1 MTKLLPRPDVSGLDP
16 NDAARR
22 DYTSE
27 TDWFPIFRSGNYPQ
41 GKFSPDQ
48 IDEIVTEFTM
58 HGRRSPIVNDH
69 LTKED
74 FAAGSKPGSSLGNV
88 IALRAVDSP
97 NPLYPGE
104 RELQARA
111 KVGFYAAYA
120 SREGARRNVSAGCA
134 KVKSVK
140 DQVVRW
146 ALHHLALLG
155 AAPPGVMGLPE
166 VIFSEEM
173 SLDEGAEILRFS
185 TDAGIP
191 VPATES
197 TGPTNQEN
205 RVHTIAFTEHQALL
219 QARES
224 ELKLEHTGE
233 VASFKEQIQELTGQV
248 ALFKAE
254 AEKAS
259 AEVTAAKAEVETVKA
274 DAAVKVEEAKQAGA
288 KEGEAKGLEHAHRMY
303 EEQRTKD
310 SLVAFCDKLHA
321 EGKLTEAEFKGVPAV
336 DGKPAELPM
345 AEALFTMPESTRARF
360 SALLEA
366 RPGIK
371 VPLERPASV
380 REPSTGGLTADAAFQ
395 ERVNIRCTA
404 ILKSNPSLNFNQA
417 WSQAET
423 EMKEV

>member
-1 MTKLLPRPDVSGLDP
+1 MTKLLERPDVSGLDP
-16 NDAARR
+16 NDSARR
-22 DYTSE
+22 DYTNE
-27 TDWFPIFRSGNYPQ
+27 TDWFPIFRSGDYPQ
-41 GKFSPDQ
+41 GKFTPADIDQ
-48 IDEIVTEFTM
+48 VVDEFSM

-88 IALRAVDSP
+88 IALRAVDST
-97 NPLYPGE
+97 NPLYPGA

-111 KVGFYAAYA
+111 KVGYSAAWQT
-120 SREGARRNVSAGCA
+120 REGARRNVSAGFA

-140 DQVVRW
+140 DKTVRW

-173 SLDEGAEILRFS
+173 SLYEGSEILRFS

-191 VPATES
+191 VPANES

-224 ELKLEHTGE
+224 ELKLEHSGE
-233 VASFKEQIQELTGQV
+233 VASFKEQIQELNGQI
-248 ALFKAE
+248 AQFKAE
-254 AEKAS
+254 TEAAT
-259 AEVTAAKAEVETVKA
+259 AAAGAAKAELETAKA
-274 DAAVKVEEAKQAGA
+274 DAAVKVEEAKQAGI
-288 KEGEAKGLEHAHRMY
+288 KEGQEAGKADAHRMY

-310 SLVAFCDKLHA
+310 ALVAFCDKLHA
-321 EGKLTEAEFKGVPAV
+321 DGKLTEAEFKGVPAV
-336 DGKPAELPM
+336 DGKPAEHPM
-345 AEALFTMPESTRARF
+345 AEALFTMPEPTRARF
-360 SALLEA
+360 TALLEA
-366 RPGIK
+366 RPGVK
-371 VPLERPASV
+371 VPLERPAVV
-380 REPSTGGLTADAAFQ
+380 RQPASGGLSSDAAFQ

-404 ILKSNPSLNFNQA
+404 IMKANPSINFNAA

-423 EMKEV
+423 ELKEV